1 MSIKTASLLLF
12 NSVSSVGSRIFSFA
26 CAFYIL
32 QHTDSTAL
40 FTLYLTA
47 IVISTL
53 VTEPLLGLFAGRY
66 HNKMMVIMI
75 QLLNVI
81 FLFVFTIVFDMF
93 FNYII
98 ILGIILN
105 MTDATIRMFIDANVN
120 HIIKGD
126 VERYTSLA
134 LTTNTAIHFLAP
146 IIGGMMI
153 AFFNIETLALLNL
166 ITEGLAVLFVLN
178 LPLDKEVKFEN
189 KQMKKSLREGYRYLK
204 QQKALK
210 HFFIIMV
217 ALHFLV
223 AVFSIG
229 MPIAAV
235 QSMQLSAPQY
245 GVVVAGFTVGMV
257 AVSVWLGMNSEKDN
271 LKSTYERAMLLQ
283 CVTVLIL
290 GVMVVFQMNTAVAM
304 LLLFILNGLMGLS
317 QPLAIIPTSNYLQ
330 EAIEEKYRGY
340 VMTFKQTLLDISYPI
355 ALLFFGVVLNHH
367 QAVVYFIVTVLIMVL
382 YIYFSFI
389 MRKGFRIVR
398 GRH

>member
-98 ILGIILN
+98 ILGIMLN

-126 VERYTSLA
+126 VERYTSLT

-166 ITEGLAVLFVLN
+166 ITEALAVLFVLN

-235 QSMQLSAPQY
+235 QFMQLSAPQY

-290 GVMVVFQMNTAVAM
+290 GIMVVFQMNTAVAM

-340 VMTFKQTLLDISYPI
+340 VMTFKQTLLDISYPV

-367 QAVVYFIVTVLIMVL
+367 QAVVYFIVTVLIIVL

>member
-367 QAVVYFIVTVLIMVL
+367 QAVVYFVVTVLIIVL

>member
-317 QPLAIIPTSNYLQ
+317 QPLAIIPISNYLQ

-389 MRKGFRIVR
+389 MRKGFRIV
-398 GRH
+398 

>member
-98 ILGIILN
+98 ILGIMLN

-126 VERYTSLA
+126 VERYTSLT

-389 MRKGFRIVR
+389 MRKGFRIE
-398 GRH
+398 

>member
-126 VERYTSLA
+126 VERYTSLT

-166 ITEGLAVLFVLN
+166 ITEALAVLFVLN

-290 GVMVVFQMNTAVAM
+290 GIMVVFQMNTAVAM
-304 LLLFILNGLMGLS
+304 LLLFILNGLMDLS

-340 VMTFKQTLLDISYPI
+340 VMTFKQTLLDISYPV

-389 MRKGFRIVR
+389 MRKGFRIV
-398 GRH
+398 

>member
-189 KQMKKSLREGYRYLK
+189 KQMKKSLREGYCYLK

-389 MRKGFRIVR
+389 MRKGFRIE
-398 GRH
+398 

>member
-98 ILGIILN
+98 ILGIMLN

-126 VERYTSLA
+126 VERYTSLT

-178 LPLDKEVKFEN
+178 LPLDKEVKFEH

-235 QSMQLSAPQY
+235 QFMQLSAPQY

-340 VMTFKQTLLDISYPI
+340 VMTFKQTLLDVSYPV

-367 QAVVYFIVTVLIMVL
+367 QAVVYFVVTVLIIVL

-389 MRKGFRIVR
+389 MRKGFRIV
-398 GRH
+398 

>member
-105 MTDATIRMFIDANVN
+105 MTDANVN

-340 VMTFKQTLLDISYPI
+340 VMTFKQTLLDVSYPV

-367 QAVVYFIVTVLIMVL
+367 QAVVYFVVTVLIIVL

-389 MRKGFRIVR
+389 MRKGFRIV
-398 GRH
+398 

>member
-126 VERYTSLA
+126 VERYTSLT

-235 QSMQLSAPQY
+235 QFMQLSAPQY

-290 GVMVVFQMNTAVAM
+290 GIMVIFQMNTAVAM

-330 EAIEEKYRGY
+330 EAIEEKYRVY
-340 VMTFKQTLLDISYPI
+340 VMTFKQTLLDISYPV

-389 MRKGFRIVR
+389 MRKGFRIV
-398 GRH
+398 

>member
-98 ILGIILN
+98 ILGIMLN

-126 VERYTSLA
+126 VERYTSLT

-166 ITEGLAVLFVLN
+166 ITEALAVLFVLN

-235 QSMQLSAPQY
+235 QFMQLSAPQY

-340 VMTFKQTLLDISYPI
+340 VMTFKQTLMDVSYPI

-367 QAVVYFIVTVLIMVL
+367 QAVVYFVVTVLIIVL

-389 MRKGFRIVR
+389 MRKGFRIV
-398 GRH
+398 

>member
-290 GVMVVFQMNTAVAM
+290 GIMVVFQMNTAVAM

-367 QAVVYFIVTVLIMVL
+367 QAVVYFVVTVLIIVL

-389 MRKGFRIVR
+389 MRKGFRIV
-398 GRH
+398 

>member
-98 ILGIILN
+98 ILGIMLN

-126 VERYTSLA
+126 VERYTSLT

-166 ITEGLAVLFVLN
+166 ITEALAVLFVLN

-235 QSMQLSAPQY
+235 QFMQLSAPQY

-257 AVSVWLGMNSEKDN
+257 AVSVWLGKNSEKDN

-389 MRKGFRIVR
+389 MRKGFRIV
-398 GRH
+398 

>member
-98 ILGIILN
+98 ILGIMLN

-126 VERYTSLA
+126 VERYTSLT

-166 ITEGLAVLFVLN
+166 ITEALAVLFVLN
-178 LPLDKEVKFEN
+178 LPLDKEVKFEH

-235 QSMQLSAPQY
+235 QFMQLSAPQY

-340 VMTFKQTLLDISYPI
+340 VMTFKQTLMDVSYPI

-389 MRKGFRIVR
+389 MRKGFRIV
-398 GRH
+398 

>member
-126 VERYTSLA
+126 VERYTSLT

-166 ITEGLAVLFVLN
+166 ITEALAVLFVLN

-223 AVFSIG
+223 AVFSI
-229 MPIAAV
+229 
-235 QSMQLSAPQY
+235 
-245 GVVVAGFTVGMV
+245 GMV

-389 MRKGFRIVR
+389 MRKGFRIV
-398 GRH
+398 

>member
-126 VERYTSLA
+126 VERYTSLT

-166 ITEGLAVLFVLN
+166 ITEALAVLFVLN
-178 LPLDKEVKFEN
+178 LPLDKEVKFEH

-235 QSMQLSAPQY
+235 QFMQLSAPQY

-340 VMTFKQTLLDISYPI
+340 VMTFKQTLLDISYPV

-389 MRKGFRIVR
+389 MRKGFRIV
-398 GRH
+398 

>member
-98 ILGIILN
+98 ILGIMLN

-126 VERYTSLA
+126 VERYTSLT

-166 ITEGLAVLFVLN
+166 ITEALAVLFVLN

-235 QSMQLSAPQY
+235 QFMQLSAPQY

-340 VMTFKQTLLDISYPI
+340 VMTFKQTLLDISYPV

-382 YIYFSFI
+382 YIY
-389 MRKGFRIVR
+389 
-398 GRH
+398 

>member
-126 VERYTSLA
+126 VERYTSLT

-166 ITEGLAVLFVLN
+166 ITEALAVLFVLN

-235 QSMQLSAPQY
+235 QSMQFSAPQY

-389 MRKGFRIVR
+389 MRKGFRIV
-398 GRH
+398 

>member
-98 ILGIILN
+98 ILGIMLN

-126 VERYTSLA
+126 VERYTSLT

-166 ITEGLAVLFVLN
+166 ITEALAVLFVLN

-235 QSMQLSAPQY
+235 QFMQLSAPQY

-290 GVMVVFQMNTAVAM
+290 GIMVVFQMNTAVAM

-317 QPLAIIPTSNYLQ
+317 QPLEIIPTSNYLQ

-340 VMTFKQTLLDISYPI
+340 VMTFKQTLLDISYPV

-389 MRKGFRIVR
+389 MRKGFRIV
-398 GRH
+398 

>member
-98 ILGIILN
+98 ILGIMLN

-126 VERYTSLA
+126 VERYTSLT

-166 ITEGLAVLFVLN
+166 ITEALAVLFVLN
-178 LPLDKEVKFEN
+178 LPLDKEVKFEH

-235 QSMQLSAPQY
+235 QFMQLSAPQY

-290 GVMVVFQMNTAVAM
+290 GIMVVFQMNTAVAM

-389 MRKGFRIVR
+389 MRKGFRIV
-398 GRH
+398 

>member
-98 ILGIILN
+98 ILGIMLN

-166 ITEGLAVLFVLN
+166 ITEALAVLFVLN

-235 QSMQLSAPQY
+235 QFMQLSAPQY

-389 MRKGFRIVR
+389 MRKGFRIE
-398 GRH
+398 

>member
-66 HNKMMVIMI
+66 QNKMMVIMI

-98 ILGIILN
+98 ILGIMLN

-126 VERYTSLA
+126 VERYTSLT

-166 ITEGLAVLFVLN
+166 ITEALAVLFVLN

-235 QSMQLSAPQY
+235 QFMQLSAPQY

-340 VMTFKQTLLDISYPI
+340 VMTFKQTLLDISYPV

-389 MRKGFRIVR
+389 MRKGFRIV
-398 GRH
+398 

>member
-271 LKSTYERAMLLQ
+271 LKSTYERTMLLQ

-389 MRKGFRIVR
+389 MRKGFRIV
-398 GRH
+398 

>member
-235 QSMQLSAPQY
+235 QFMQLSAPQY

-389 MRKGFRIVR
+389 MRKGFRIE
-398 GRH
+398 

>member
-235 QSMQLSAPQY
+235 QFMQLSAPQY

-290 GVMVVFQMNTAVAM
+290 GIMVVFQMNTAVAM

-340 VMTFKQTLLDISYPI
+340 VMTFKQTLLDISYPV

-389 MRKGFRIVR
+389 MRKGFRIV
-398 GRH
+398 

>member
-126 VERYTSLA
+126 VERYTSLT

-166 ITEGLAVLFVLN
+166 ITEALAVLFVLN

-235 QSMQLSAPQY
+235 QFMQLSAPQY

-290 GVMVVFQMNTAVAM
+290 GIMVVFQMNTAVAM

-389 MRKGFRIVR
+389 MRKGFRIV
-398 GRH
+398 

>member
-98 ILGIILN
+98 ILGIMLN

-126 VERYTSLA
+126 VERYTSLT

-166 ITEGLAVLFVLN
+166 ITEALAVLFVLN
-178 LPLDKEVKFEN
+178 LPLDKEMKFEN

-235 QSMQLSAPQY
+235 QFMQLSAPQY

-340 VMTFKQTLLDISYPI
+340 VMTFKQTLMDVSYPV

-367 QAVVYFIVTVLIMVL
+367 QAVVYFVVTVLIIVL

-389 MRKGFRIVR
+389 MRKGFRIV
-398 GRH
+398 

>member
-126 VERYTSLA
+126 VERYTSLT

-166 ITEGLAVLFVLN
+166 ITEALAVLFVLN

-189 KQMKKSLREGYRYLK
+189 KQMKKSLREGYRHLK

-290 GVMVVFQMNTAVAM
+290 GIMVVFQMNTAVAM

-340 VMTFKQTLLDISYPI
+340 VMTFKQTLLDISYPV

-389 MRKGFRIVR
+389 MRKGFRIV
-398 GRH
+398 

>member
-235 QSMQLSAPQY
+235 QFMQLSAPQY

-389 MRKGFRIVR
+389 MRKGFRIV
-398 GRH
+398 

>member
-166 ITEGLAVLFVLN
+166 ITEALAVLFVLN

-235 QSMQLSAPQY
+235 QFMQLSAPQY

-290 GVMVVFQMNTAVAM
+290 GIMVVFQMNTAVAM

-340 VMTFKQTLLDISYPI
+340 VMTFKQTLLDISYPV

-389 MRKGFRIVR
+389 MRKGFRIV
-398 GRH
+398 

>member
-98 ILGIILN
+98 ILGIMLN

-126 VERYTSLA
+126 VERYTSLT

-166 ITEGLAVLFVLN
+166 ITEALAVLFVLN
-178 LPLDKEVKFEN
+178 LPLDKEVKFEH

-367 QAVVYFIVTVLIMVL
+367 QAVVYFIVTVLIIVL

-389 MRKGFRIVR
+389 MRKGFRIV
-398 GRH
+398 

>member
-98 ILGIILN
+98 ILGIMLN

-126 VERYTSLA
+126 VERYTSLT

-166 ITEGLAVLFVLN
+166 ITEALAVLFVLN
-178 LPLDKEVKFEN
+178 LPLDKEVKFEH

-340 VMTFKQTLLDISYPI
+340 VMTFKQTLMDVSYPV

-367 QAVVYFIVTVLIMVL
+367 QAVVYFVVTVLIIVL

-389 MRKGFRIVR
+389 MRKGFRIV
-398 GRH
+398 

>member
-66 HNKMMVIMI
+66 HNKMMVIMV

-126 VERYTSLA
+126 VERYTSLT

-166 ITEGLAVLFVLN
+166 ITEALAVLFVLN

-235 QSMQLSAPQY
+235 QSMQFSAPQY

-389 MRKGFRIVR
+389 MRKGFRIV
-398 GRH
+398 

>member
-126 VERYTSLA
+126 AERYTSLT

-166 ITEGLAVLFVLN
+166 ITEALAVLFVLN

-290 GVMVVFQMNTAVAM
+290 GIMVVFQMNTAVAM

-340 VMTFKQTLLDISYPI
+340 VMTFKQTLLDISYPV

-367 QAVVYFIVTVLIMVL
+367 QAVVYFIVTALIMVL

-389 MRKGFRIVR
+389 MRKGFRIV
-398 GRH
+398 

>member
-317 QPLAIIPTSNYLQ
+317 QPLAIIPKSNYLQ

-389 MRKGFRIVR
+389 MRKGFRIE
-398 GRH
+398 

>member
-235 QSMQLSAPQY
+235 QFMQLSAPQY
-245 GVVVAGFTVGMV
+245 GVVVVGFTVGML
-257 AVSVWLGMNSEKDN
+257 AVSVWLGMNPEKDN

-283 CVTVLIL
+283 CVTMLIL
-290 GVMVVFQMNTAVAM
+290 GIIVVFQMNTAVAM

-340 VMTFKQTLLDISYPI
+340 VMIFKQTLLDISYPI

-389 MRKGFRIVR
+389 MRKGFRIV
-398 GRH
+398 

>member
-126 VERYTSLA
+126 VERYTSLT

-367 QAVVYFIVTVLIMVL
+367 QAVVYFVVTVLIIVL

-389 MRKGFRIVR
+389 MRKGFRIV
-398 GRH
+398 

>member
-235 QSMQLSAPQY
+235 QFMQLSAPQY

-340 VMTFKQTLLDISYPI
+340 VMTFKQTLMDVSYPV

-367 QAVVYFIVTVLIMVL
+367 QAVVYFVVTVLIMVL

-389 MRKGFRIVR
+389 MRKGFRIV
-398 GRH
+398 

>member
-98 ILGIILN
+98 ILGIMLN

-126 VERYTSLA
+126 VERYTSLT

-166 ITEGLAVLFVLN
+166 ITETLAVLFVLN
-178 LPLDKEVKFEN
+178 LPLDKEVKFEH

-389 MRKGFRIVR
+389 MRKGFRIV
-398 GRH
+398 

>member
-12 NSVSSVGSRIFSFA
+12 NSISSVGSRIFSFA

-367 QAVVYFIVTVLIMVL
+367 QAVVYFVVTVLIIVL

-389 MRKGFRIVR
+389 MRKGFRIV
-398 GRH
+398 